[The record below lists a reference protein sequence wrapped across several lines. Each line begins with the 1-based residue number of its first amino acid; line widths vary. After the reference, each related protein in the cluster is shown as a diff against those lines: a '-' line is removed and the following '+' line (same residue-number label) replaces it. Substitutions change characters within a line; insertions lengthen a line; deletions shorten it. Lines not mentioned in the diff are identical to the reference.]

1 MILIY
6 DTETTGLPRDWNA
19 PITDSDNWPRLV
31 QLAWQLHD
39 PQGKLLSRGNRI
51 VQPDGFTI
59 PFNSTKIHGITTA
72 RAQEEGLPLDQVMEE
87 FMADAAQATYV
98 MGHNIGFDVNVA
110 GAELVR
116 LGQAPEGLTEKALI
130 DSKDEGTEFCAI
142 PGGRG
147 GKFKWPTLTELH
159 QKLFGEGFGDAH
171 DAAYDVSA
179 TARCFFEMVRLKVIE
194 RPEFEH
200 PEKVVYEAPKLE
212 AANFEAP
219 EKASAME
226 AGPTKTASGDASA
239 LEDVPFTHLHVHSQF
254 SVLQAVSP
262 VGELVVAAKEMGM
275 PALAVTDHG
284 NMMAAFQFVRACNKE
299 GIKPIVGAELN
310 VCKDMHDKSKKDDG
324 YPTVFL
330 AKNKNG
336 YHNLAKVG
344 VQGLHGWLLL
354 RATNRPGPR
363 GGIQGRPC
371 GVDRWPVRGGAFF
384 GAQRGRESSGRGF
397 CVVER
402 PDGRRFLCRTESARP
417 GGGVCG
423 QRLSPADGRKA

>member
-6 DTETTGLPRDWNA
+6 DTETTGLPRDWSA

-116 LGQAPEGLTEKALI
+116 LGQAPEGLTALALI

-179 TARCFFEMVRLKVIE
+179 TARCFFEMVRLKVIV

-219 EKASAME
+219 EKASTKE
-226 AGPTKTASGDASA
+226 AGPCLLYTSPSPRDRTRSRMPSSA
-239 LEDVPFTHLHVHSQF
+239 
-254 SVLQAVSP
+254 
-262 VGELVVAAKEMGM
+262 
-275 PALAVTDHG
+275 
-284 NMMAAFQFVRACNKE
+284 
-299 GIKPIVGAELN
+299 
-310 VCKDMHDKSKKDDG
+310 
-324 YPTVFL
+324 
-330 AKNKNG
+330 
-336 YHNLAKVG
+336 
-344 VQGLHGWLLL
+344 
-354 RATNRPGPR
+354 
-363 GGIQGRPC
+363 
-371 GVDRWPVRGGAFF
+371 
-384 GAQRGRESSGRGF
+384 
-397 CVVER
+397 
-402 PDGRRFLCRTESARP
+402 
-417 GGGVCG
+417 
-423 QRLSPADGRKA
+423 

>member
-19 PITDSDNWPRLV
+19 PITDGDNWPRLV

-39 PQGKLLSRGNRI
+39 PRGKLLSRGNRI

-116 LGQAPEGLTEKALI
+116 LGQAPAGLTEKALI

-212 AANFEAP
+212 AANFDTP
-219 EKASAME
+219 EKAAVQGD
-226 AGPTKTASGDASA
+226 GPTNTLSADASM
-239 LEDVPFTHLHVHSQF
+239 LEEVPFTHLHVHSQF

-262 VGELVVAAKEMGM
+262 VVELVAAAKEMGM

-284 NMMAAFQFVRACNKE
+284 NMMAAFQFVRACNK
-299 GIKPIVGAELN
+299 GGLKPIVGAELN

-336 YHNLAKVG
+336 YHNLAKLASKAYTEGFYYVPRID
-344 VQGLHGWLLL
+344 
-354 RATNRPGPR
+354 RAL
-363 GGIQGRPC
+363 
-371 GVDRWPVRGGAFF
+371 
-384 GAQRGRESSGRGF
+384 
-397 CVVER
+397 VEE
-402 PDGRRFLCRTESARP
+402 FKE
-417 GGGVCG
+417 
-423 QRLSPADGRKA
+423 